1 MRLYSIFM
9 AISIMTLSLIDYSS
23 SVFLNEY
30 SEEYINFMQLYR
42 YPVILGNDYY
52 SKLLNIGDQTNI
64 MKKIRTKT

>member
-1 MRLYSIFM
+1 M